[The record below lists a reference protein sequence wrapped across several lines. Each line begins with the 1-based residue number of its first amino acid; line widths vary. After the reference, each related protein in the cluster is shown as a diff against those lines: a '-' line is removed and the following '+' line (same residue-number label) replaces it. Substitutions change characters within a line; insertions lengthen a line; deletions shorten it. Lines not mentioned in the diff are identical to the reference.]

1 MQFPSGFVTLRSFL
15 IGSLLL
21 VHTRSAS
28 AQGLFSITEPKLYS
42 CVGPGHSFKNAK
54 ELTSPIAR
62 SQLCRRE
69 IWLSLSIVGD
79 VNTLKYLQDNE
90 CLWLQADI
98 WTDGIRWGSVEIGM
112 RYDDWER
119 NKDGLS
125 SEVQDNGGVFT
136 WSTCLRT
143 IKTDAKKIEVKFFDQ
158 QRNTVGPLHYG
169 GSFETIITL
178 N

>member
-1 MQFPSGFVTLRSFL
+1 MLVASSGHLDRWDKMGLSRNWNALRRL
-15 IGSLLL
+15 
-21 VHTRSAS
+21 
-28 AQGLFSITEPKLYS
+28 
-42 CVGPGHSFKNAK
+42 
-54 ELTSPIAR
+54 
-62 SQLCRRE
+62 
-69 IWLSLSIVGD
+69 
-79 VNTLKYLQDNE
+79 
-90 CLWLQADI
+90 
-98 WTDGIRWGSVEIGM
+98 
-112 RYDDWER
+112 ER